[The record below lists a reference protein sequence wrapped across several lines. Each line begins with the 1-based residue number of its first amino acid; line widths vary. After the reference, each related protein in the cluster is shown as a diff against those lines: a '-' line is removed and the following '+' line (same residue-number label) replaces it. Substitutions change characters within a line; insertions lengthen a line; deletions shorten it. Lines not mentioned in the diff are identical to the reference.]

1 MIPLF
6 NLKPI
11 IMNAKT
17 IFIAVSFSSIFVSC
31 TDDNPS
37 TLLDDTPNTDVIT
50 YNQNVKS
57 IIDNN
62 CVVCH
67 AAVPKN
73 GAPMPLVTYSQVKEA
88 VMNRGLLT
96 RISLENGNSSLMP
109 NGGPRLPQVTID
121 MILKWEKDGLLEE

>member
-1 MIPLF
+1 M
-6 NLKPI
+6 NLKTRLLIP
-11 IMNAKT
+11 
-17 IFIAVSFSSIFVSC
+17 SFALLLVSC

-37 TLLDDTPNTDVIT
+37 TLIDTPPITGVAT

-73 GAPMPLVTYSQVKEA
+73 GAPMSLVTYDQVKN
-88 VMNRGLLT
+88 VVLNRGLLN

-109 NGGPRLPQVTID
+109 QGGPRLPQTTID
-121 MILKWEKDGLLEE
+121 VIKKWEQDGLLEQ

>member
-1 MIPLF
+1 
-6 NLKPI
+6 
-11 IMNAKT
+11 MNAKT
-17 IFIAVSFSSIFVSC
+17 LFIVLSCSSIIVGC
-31 TDDNPS
+31 TDDYPS
-37 TLLDDTPNTDVIT
+37 TLMDHTPVVGATT

-73 GAPMPLVTYSQVKEA
+73 GAPMSLVTYDQVKQA
-88 VMNRGLLT
+88 VLSRGLLT

-109 NGGPRLPQVTID
+109 NGGPRMPQATID
-121 MILKWEKDGLLEE
+121 IVVKWEKDGLLEK

>member
-1 MIPLF
+1 
-6 NLKPI
+6 
-11 IMNAKT
+11 MNPK
-17 IFIAVSFSSIFVSC
+17 ILLIALSCSSIFVGC

-37 TLLDDTPNTDVIT
+37 TLMDNSPMMGLTT

-73 GAPMPLVTYSQVKEA
+73 GAPMSLVTYDQVKQA
-88 VMNRGLLT
+88 VLSRGLLT
-96 RISLENGNSSLMP
+96 RISLENGNGFLMP
-109 NGGPRLPQVTID
+109 NGGPRMPQATID
-121 MILKWEKDGLLEE
+121 IIVKWEKDGLLEQ

>member
-1 MIPLF
+1 M
-6 NLKPI
+6 NLKTRLLIP
-11 IMNAKT
+11 
-17 IFIAVSFSSIFVSC
+17 SFALLLVSC
-31 TDDNPS
+31 TDDNPG
-37 TLLDDTPNTDVIT
+37 TLIDTPPITGVAT

-73 GAPMPLVTYSQVKEA
+73 GAPMSLVTYDQVKNA
-88 VMNRGLLT
+88 VLNRGLLN

-109 NGGPRLPQVTID
+109 QGGPRLPQTTID
-121 MILKWEKDGLLEE
+121 VIKKWEQDGLSEQ

>member
-1 MIPLF
+1 
-6 NLKPI
+6 
-11 IMNAKT
+11 MNAKT
-17 IFIAVSFSSIFVSC
+17 IFIAVSFFSILMSC

-37 TLLDDTPNTDVIT
+37 TLLDNTPNTGMIT
-50 YNQNVKS
+50 YSQNVKS
-57 IIDNN
+57 VIDNN

-73 GAPMPLVTYSQVKEA
+73 GAPMSLVTYNQVKDA
-88 VMNRGLLT
+88 VLKRGLLN

-121 MILKWEKDGLLEE
+121 MMLKWEKDGLLEE

>member
-1 MIPLF
+1 
-6 NLKPI
+6 
-11 IMNAKT
+11 MNAKT
-17 IFIAVSFSSIFVSC
+17 LFIALLCSSIFVGC
-31 TDDNPS
+31 TDDNPGTLMDNSPIVGS
-37 TLLDDTPNTDVIT
+37 TT

-73 GAPMPLVTYSQVKEA
+73 GAPMSLVTYDQVKQA
-88 VMNRGLLT
+88 VLSRGLLT

-109 NGGPRLPQVTID
+109 NGGPRLPQATID
-121 MILKWEKDGLLEE
+121 IIVKWEKDGLLEQ

>member
-1 MIPLF
+1 
-6 NLKPI
+6 
-11 IMNAKT
+11 MNAKI
-17 IFIAVSFSSIFVSC
+17 IFISLLLTSILVGC
-31 TDDNPS
+31 TNDNPT
-37 TLLDDTPNTDVIT
+37 TLIDETPMEGVTT

-73 GAPMPLVTYSQVKEA
+73 GAPMSLVNYSQVKEA
-88 VMNRGLLT
+88 VLNRGLLT

-109 NGGPRLPQVTID
+109 NGGPRMPQVTID
-121 MILKWEKDGLLEE
+121 MILKWEKDGLLEQ

>member
-1 MIPLF
+1 M
-6 NLKPI
+6 NLKTLFLVLSL
-11 IMNAKT
+11 A
-17 IFIAVSFSSIFVSC
+17 SILTSC

-37 TLLDDTPNTDVIT
+37 TLIDSTPITGVAT

-67 AAVPKN
+67 AAVPQN
-73 GAPMPLVTYSQVKEA
+73 GAPMSLVTYDQVKEA
-88 VMNRGLLT
+88 VLNRGLLT

-109 NGGPRLPQVTID
+109 RGGPRLPQATID
-121 MILKWEKDGLLEE
+121 VIKKWQQDGLLEQ

>member
-1 MIPLF
+1 
-6 NLKPI
+6 
-11 IMNAKT
+11 MNAKT
-17 IFIAVSFSSIFVSC
+17 LFIVLSFSSIFVGC

-37 TLLDDTPNTDVIT
+37 TLMDNPPMVGMTT

-73 GAPMPLVTYSQVKEA
+73 GAPMSLVTYDQVKQA
-88 VMNRGLLT
+88 VMSRGLLT
-96 RISLENGNSSLMP
+96 RISLENGNGSLMP
-109 NGGPRLPQVTID
+109 SGGPRMPQATID
-121 MILKWEKDGLLEE
+121 IIVKWEKDGLLEK